1 MKNYWIAVVV
11 AGAMGVAGAQTGAS
25 TSTNNNTSVSAGQT
39 GANASQS
46 TQANA
51 NAPTL
56 RAELTKSL
64 DAKKAKAGD
73 EVTARV
79 SEDAKAGAQVIRKGS
94 KLVGH
99 VTEAQARS
107 KENAE
112 SKLGI
117 VFDKAVLKD
126 GAQVNLNAIVVALA
140 PEPRAPMPSM
150 PDDNSRMGGGGSAPM
165 GGGPIGGVAP
175 SASGVGSTISGV
187 SGNVTSAAGAA
198 TGNAGGLAGGTLTT
212 TARGVIWMEGVTLGT
227 SASGSAN
234 TQASVLSSTSHN
246 IKLDS
251 GTQMVL
257 QVNGSIQP

>member
-1 MKNYWIAVVV
+1 MA
-11 AGAMGVAGAQTGAS
+11 VAGAQTGAS
-25 TSTNNNTSVSAGQT
+25 TSTNTNTSASAGQT
-39 GANASQS
+39 GANASASQS
-46 TQANA
+46 TQVNA
-51 NAPTL
+51 NATTAAAAKATTL

-79 SEDAKAGAQVIRKGS
+79 TEDAKDGGQVIRKGS
-94 KLVGH
+94 KLIGH

-117 VFDKAVLKD
+117 VFDKAILKD
-126 GAQVNLNAIVVALA
+126 GSQVNLNAIVMAVA
-140 PEPRAPMPSM
+140 PEPHAPMPSM
-150 PDDNSRMGGGGSAPM
+150 PDDNSRMGGGSAPM

-175 SASGVGSTISGV
+175 SAAGVGSTISGV

-198 TGNAGGLAGGTLTT
+198 TGNAGGLAGGTLAT
-212 TARGVIWMEGVTLGT
+212 TARGVIGIEGVTLGT

-234 TQASVLSSTSHN
+234 TQASVLSSTSRN

>member
-11 AGAMGVAGAQTGAS
+11 AGAMAAAGAQTGAS
-25 TSTNNNTSVSAGQT
+25 TSTNSNASVSSGQA

-46 TQANA
+46 AQANA

-79 SEDAKAGAQVIRKGS
+79 SEDAKAGAQVIRRGS

-117 VFDKAVLKD
+117 LFDKAVLKD
-126 GAQVNLNAIVVALA
+126 GSQVNLNAVVVALA
-140 PEPRAPMPSM
+140 PEPHAAMPSA
-150 PDDNSRMGGGGSAPM
+150 PEDNSRMNGSGGGAPM

-175 SASGVGSTISGV
+175 NAGGVGSTIGGV
-187 SGNVTSAAGAA
+187 TGSVTSAAGAA
-198 TGNAGGLAGGTLTT
+198 TGNAGGTLTT
-212 TARGVIWMEGVTLGT
+212 ATRGVIGMEGVTLGT

-234 TQASVLSSTSHN
+234 AQASVLSSTSHN